1 MSRLHCLPD
10 GTDYDIEPGETV
22 LEAGLR
28 QGIAHAHACGGRA
41 KCSTCRIWILD
52 GIDDCVERNAAERA
66 LSDPL
71 GFRPEVR
78 LACQTRVTGDVT
90 FRRLVLDE
98 TDLEIASQLSRT
110 RMGKCG
116 ESKKIVVMF
125 SDIRDFTGF
134 SEPLSA
140 YDVMFVLNR
149 YMHQMGDV
157 IERNGG
163 KIDNFIGDAILA
175 LFGTEGESDAPLRSV
190 KAALE
195 MFDVVDKFKP
205 YMNAM
210 YGRAFDIGVG
220 LHYGEAVIGH
230 IGSPSREKLTA
241 IGDTVNVA
249 SRIEAENKAAGTRL
263 LISEDL
269 YTLVEDA
276 VTVEDYVRVKLR
288 GTSER
293 KTLYEISGI
302 SPSAIGEVHDAGRES
317 EPRQRFAGLDWVRL
331 LDEADLPPGSRRI
344 VERAECDILLIRTD
358 NTIHAVNNACP
369 HLNLPFNDSPLTG
382 DGGITCRWHESCFD
396 LDTGAIRAWGATLQ
410 ADGTSEGMEGLGNV
424 SKNRKPMV
432 VFPARIADG
441 GVWVA
446 LD

>member
-1 MSRLHCLPD
+1 MPRLHCLPD
-10 GTDYDIEPGETV
+10 GIDYDIEPGETV

-52 GIDDCVERNAAERA
+52 GVDDCAERNAAERA

-78 LACQTRVTGDVT
+78 LACQTRVSGDVT

-230 IGSPSREKLTA
+230 IGSPNREKMTA

-269 YTLVEDA
+269 YALVEDA

-302 SPSAIGEVHDAGRES
+302 SPSAIGDVHDARRES
-317 EPRQRFAGLDWVRL
+317 EPRQRFAGLDWV
-331 LDEADLPPGSRRI
+331 AFWTRRTCP
-344 VERAECDILLIRTD
+344 RA
-358 NTIHAVNNACP
+358 AA
-369 HLNLPFNDSPLTG
+369 
-382 DGGITCRWHESCFD
+382 ESSS
-396 LDTGAIRAWGATLQ
+396 AR
-410 ADGTSEGMEGLGNV
+410 NV
-424 SKNRKPMV
+424 T
-432 VFPARIADG
+432 F
-441 GVWVA
+441 
-446 LD
+446 